1 MNVYGPGA
9 WSSSVTIKA
18 SGAPDRMS
26 AITVIKDPSNDSKAL
41 IEWVLPF
48 NNFETITSLEI

>member
-1 MNVYGPGA
+1 MYGPGA

-26 AITVIKDPSNDSKAL
+26 ATTVIKDPSDDSKAL

-48 NNFETITSLEI
+48 NNFETISSIEI

>member
-1 MNVYGPGA
+1 
-9 WSSSVTIKA
+9 
-18 SGAPDRMS
+18 MS

-48 NNFETITSLEI
+48 NNFETITSLEIQFLKKNGDFQVHSECSPSNTDV